1 MCINGLLFYLHCSS
15 PEMESPD
22 VAWSRQV
29 IYDPA
34 YDYSVMF
41 R

>member
-1 MCINGLLFYLHCSS
+1 
-15 PEMESPD
+15 MESPD

-34 YDYSVMF
+34 YDYRVKLNVIKKF
-41 R
+41 H